1 MSLMFLA
8 LTLLLILT
16 IVAGVCMFGVFGAP
30 TFASANILFY
40 FLLGLFVVTL
50 IVAYTQQQV
59 IHTPPPMPAKKVMP
73 QPSGR

>member
-1 MSLMFLA
+1 MFLA

-50 IVAYTQQQV
+50 IVAYTQQA
-59 IHTPPPMPAKKVMP
+59 IHTPPPMPAKKVVP
-73 QPSGR
+73 

>member
-1 MSLMFLA
+1 MFLA

-16 IVAGVCMFGVFGAP
+16 IVAGVFMFGLFGAP
-30 TFASANILFY
+30 TFGSANILFY

-50 IVAYTQQQV
+50 IVAYTQQV